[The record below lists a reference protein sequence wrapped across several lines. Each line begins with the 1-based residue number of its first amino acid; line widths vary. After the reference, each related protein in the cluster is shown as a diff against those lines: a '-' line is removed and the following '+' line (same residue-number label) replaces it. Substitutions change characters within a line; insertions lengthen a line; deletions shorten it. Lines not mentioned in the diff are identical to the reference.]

1 MGVGNIAAQFLASS
15 GSMVCLRFLF
25 VFCVTF
31 FFFGS
36 PSKKHVTC
44 GEMESTNVH
53 DSTYTL
59 PHSTVSKERDSEIA
73 L

>member
-25 VFCVTF
+25 DLFVLALLARSIFR
-31 FFFGS
+31 
-36 PSKKHVTC
+36 
-44 GEMESTNVH
+44 EMESTNVH
-53 DSTYTL
+53 DTTYTL
-59 PHSTVSKERDSEIA
+59 PHSTLSKERDGEIA